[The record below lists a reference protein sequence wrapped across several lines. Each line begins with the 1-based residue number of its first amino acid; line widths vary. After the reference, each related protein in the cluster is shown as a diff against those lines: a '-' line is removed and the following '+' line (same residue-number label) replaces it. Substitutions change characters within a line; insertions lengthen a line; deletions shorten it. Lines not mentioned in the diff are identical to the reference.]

1 MRIIFILPYKP
12 SGDKIGI
19 WKGGDSI
26 EQNLDWN
33 GLILCTSLLILE
45 LVEYSKSFN
54 NCQRS
59 LESFKKCLRFGDG
72 NLPKLSEISRIT
84 FEMPRASK

>member
-1 MRIIFILPYKP
+1 MIFILPYKP

-45 LVEYSKSFN
+45 LVEYSKS
-54 NCQRS
+54 S
-59 LESFKKCLRFGDG
+59 
-72 NLPKLSEISRIT
+72 
-84 FEMPRASK
+84 